1 MNTKSNA
8 APPGQPSAPAD
19 ESAAVTEAELR
30 RQVLEYTRRWIVHR
44 QGSPAELI
52 AGLEEEI
59 GWPARHLLPGV
70 LAAMRAERDLPA
82 AERKF
87 INYTLNDGAVR
98 EALAGGSDPGPEH
111 QLSLDQLFA
120 RSRQYRRTKR
130 FAEAVDFISRF
141 KEYSP
146 FNNMLV
152 YLQNPLATY
161 FATASHWHKAFGRSI
176 KDEARGLLLL
186 APRTPVLMVYD
197 IADTEGPPL
206 PHKLEVF
213 TETSGALNPMVLE
226 RTLKNAERDRILVE
240 RKAMGALRAGFATE
254 RVRET
259 GWKMRIGL
267 RQELETAAAYSVLCH
282 ELAHIY
288 LGHLGADKDG
298 WWPYRLNLPFAVTE
312 IEAEAVSHI
321 VCRRAGLRTRSAEY
335 LSSYVE
341 EEADLESVSLDLV
354 SRTAARIEE
363 MGCRLLPPRKESG
376 AGRREAEPALDKAP
390 RIS

>member
-1 MNTKSNA
+1 M
-8 APPGQPSAPAD
+8 PR
-19 ESAAVTEAELR
+19 E
-30 RQVLEYTRRWIVHR
+30 VLEYTRHWIVHR

-52 AGLEEEI
+52 AGLEEEV

-98 EALAGGSDPGPEH
+98 EAMAGGADPGAEH
-111 QLSLDQLFA
+111 QSSLDQLFS

-176 KDEARGLLLL
+176 RDEARGLVIL

-206 PHKLEVF
+206 PDKLEVF
-213 TETSGALNPMVLE
+213 TETSGALNPLVLE
-226 RTLKNAERDRILVE
+226 RTLKNAERDGILVE
-240 RKAMGALRAGFATE
+240 RKAMGALRAGFATA
-254 RVRET
+254 RMREP

-267 RQELETAAAYSVLCH
+267 REELETAAAYSVLCH

-288 LGHLGADKDG
+288 LGHLGADRDG

-335 LSSYVE
+335 LSSFVD
-341 EEADLESVSLDLV
+341 EEAGLESISLDLV

-363 MGCRLLPPRKESG
+363 MGRRLLPPRKEG
-376 AGRREAEPALDKAP
+376 GGGRGGTDAALDKAAG
-390 RIS
+390 IT